1 MKKIQVFLSHKVADE
16 EVAQQIKVGI
26 EKALPPLDIYVCE
39 EITKG
44 TLFNTDIWRALKSS
58 RLFILLFTDPKADW
72 SWCLFEAGAYRALF
86 PTRPIYCIHSNA
98 VPPPSPLADY
108 QTVKCDVADITRWI
122 NDISTTLRRR
132 AATAERVEDAA
143 IEIHRAISRRAIF
156 TEAFIKPY
164 IWITPS
170 FPDERLAA
178 GSDIPVVAIE
188 NASVSIDPQSAVR
201 LGFKITPKDM
211 RFLDFLQALD
221 FDSREGD
228 LQRPFWIDRFI
239 RSVSNTLL
247 THLKVQEVAYFRHED
262 GSILRP
268 MVVSIETPQEGI
280 TPSLRLRI
288 FFAHAF
294 SAPMNTASISAV
306 QYLADGIR
314 LGIRTRNEVLKRFSG
329 DLSKMTEERSLRD
342 KEHGLYLGAGVG
354 SLIKES
360 LGAILEE
367 ASANGMGLDP
377 NAARHLFSDPAQQS
391 EYESIRKKGIG
402 IFNDLNATATAEDQ
416 AAMHNYERT
425 EKLLVDLKAINERYL
440 RLAIPQLNRL
450 LAEETTTAPQAL
462 D

>member
-1 MKKIQVFLSHKVADE
+1 MKKIQVFLSHKVTDE

-58 RLFILLFTDPKADW
+58 RL
-72 SWCLFEAGAYRALF
+72 
-86 PTRPIYCIHSNA
+86 
-98 VPPPSPLADY
+98 
-108 QTVKCDVADITRWI
+108 
-122 NDISTTLRRR
+122 
-132 AATAERVEDAA
+132 
-143 IEIHRAISRRAIF
+143 
-156 TEAFIKPY
+156 
-164 IWITPS
+164 
-170 FPDERLAA
+170 
-178 GSDIPVVAIE
+178 
-188 NASVSIDPQSAVR
+188 
-201 LGFKITPKDM
+201 
-211 RFLDFLQALD
+211 
-221 FDSREGD
+221 
-228 LQRPFWIDRFI
+228 
-239 RSVSNTLL
+239 
-247 THLKVQEVAYFRHED
+247 
-262 GSILRP
+262 
-268 MVVSIETPQEGI
+268 
-280 TPSLRLRI
+280 
-288 FFAHAF
+288 
-294 SAPMNTASISAV
+294 SAV

-314 LGIRTRNEVLKRFSG
+314 LGIRTRNEVIKRFSG
-329 DLSKMTEERSLRD
+329 VLSKMSEERSLRD

-377 NAARHLFSDPAQQS
+377 NTARHLFSDPAQQS
-391 EYESIRKKGIG
+391 EYESIRKKGIS